1 MGEATMIR
9 TLSTLVAITALTM
22 NLGATVQADSSHD
35 PSHGLVYTPG
45 VSSPLIDKVR
55 RANDRFKD
63 FRLAMTEGWVPGTPC
78 VSGPDHGAMGVHFIK
93 MSLIQNGVL
102 DAEQPEALIYEPE
115 QGGGFR
121 LVGAEFIVLVA
132 TWQSKNP
139 GKGPP
144 NLEGNLLNLVGS
156 PNRYGLDP
164 FYEIHVWA
172 WQENPSGN
180 LSDWNNHVTCEQQP
194 VSN

>member
-1 MGEATMIR
+1 M
-9 TLSTLVAITALTM
+9 
-22 NLGATVQADSSHD
+22 
-35 PSHGLVYTPG
+35 
-45 VSSPLIDKVR
+45 SSPLIDKVR

-63 FRLAMTEGWVPGTPC
+63 YRLAMTEGWVPATPC

-102 DAEQPEALIYEPE
+102 DADQPEALIYEPE

-144 NLEGNLLNLVGS
+144 NLEGNRLNLVGS